1 MHGFKEVGFMPKVT
15 LEEIVNSTSID
26 FLLTTMENFFEI
38 AKEKR
43 ELIPGFRN
51 SSLSKVKDQKKLRNA
66 IIDYIK
72 FKGIRPS
79 DKTEEV
85 LTLEKFEEYYNKK
98 KWACF
103 GTLLIAVASNCNEDL
118 CAEVYEKYFAPKQSE
133 QPSVV
138 DVDVNESHHTEDS
151 NLQKVIDD
159 LNKKLSETND
169 KFQKDKNKLTEKY
182 QKDLAKKAETIE
194 NLKKV
199 KKDKE
204 KEVEELKAEKEKLS
218 NDKMILEK
226 TIGTQNEE
234 IQKLKIDNERI
245 LSELAEMRAKLDKD
259 KPRIIIYGYP
269 KEFYGCDVRDDVI
282 QPDSFQDLLD
292 IREKYKVKELYYRP
306 LSISRMSSV
315 VLNKTYPGIVIA
327 AKDLLELESMGYLN
341 RNIKGD
347 K

>member
-1 MHGFKEVGFMPKVT
+1 MPKVT
-15 LEEIVNSTSID
+15 LEEIVNSASID

-43 ELIPGFRN
+43 ELIQGFRN

-79 DKTEEV
+79 AKTEEV

-151 NLQKVIDD
+151 NLQQVIDE
-159 LNKKLSETND
+159 LNKKLTEANE
-169 KFQKDKNKLTEKY
+169 KFQKDKNKLVEKY
-182 QKDLAKKAETIE
+182 QKDLVKKAETIDS
-194 NLKKV
+194 LKKT

-218 NDKMILEK
+218 NDNTDLIN
-226 TIGTQNEE
+226 TIEAKNEE
-234 IQKLKIDNERI
+234 IQKLKLENERI
-245 LSELAEMRAKLDKD
+245 LSELTAIKVQLDKD
-259 KPRIIIYGYP
+259 KPRIVIYGYP
-269 KEFYGCDVRDDVI
+269 KDFYGCDVREDVI
-282 QPDSFQDLLD
+282 QPDSFQELLSAGK
-292 IREKYKVKELYYRP
+292 KYKVTELYYRP
-306 LSISRMSSV
+306 FSISRMSSV
-315 VLNKTYPGIVIA
+315 VINQTYPNVVIA
-327 AKDLLELESMGYLN
+327 AKDLLELESMGYLKRN
-341 RNIKGD
+341 RKGD
-347 K
+347 N